1 MKLLSRLLCMLGMHG
16 PEWYGMGSAADNIRN
31 MRLGSLH
38 RGCTKCNA
46 EWVYDFEEWRQLKPK
61 ATVK

>member
-1 MKLLSRLLCMLGMHG
+1 MLGMHG